1 MIPFKSKYIF
11 SLLLFITNNN
21 RYFTYSKKK
30 TVYILDIVMTYIY
43 LWQNWLFIK
52 EDLIIHMLKSLTI
65 FHQILKILLA
75 VFKRFHRILHFFYYT
90 LFLHFGGILYQMMY
104 VADDSTLF
112 QFQYLFQMLSK
123 FYSFLYAQLYCYV

>member
-52 EDLIIHMLKSLTI
+52 EELIIHMLKSLTI
-65 FHQILKILLA
+65 FHQILKVLLA
-75 VFKRFHRILHFFYYT
+75 IFKRFHRILQHFF
-90 LFLHFGGILYQMMY
+90 LLHTF
-104 VADDSTLF
+104 STLWRNTIPDDVCGRWLDF
-112 QFQYLFQMLSK
+112 VSISIFIPNVIQFLFI
-123 FYSFLYAQLYCYV
+123 FIC